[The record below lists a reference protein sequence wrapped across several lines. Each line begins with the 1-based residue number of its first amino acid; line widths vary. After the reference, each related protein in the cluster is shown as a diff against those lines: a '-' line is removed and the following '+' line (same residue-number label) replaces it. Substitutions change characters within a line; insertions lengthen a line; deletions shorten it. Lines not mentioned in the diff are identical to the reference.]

1 MENTRELIYESDF
14 SKMYLEKYLDLMY
27 VELLGVIDNENYKA
41 TFNMM
46 SEKALENGV
55 RRLLVNQSTMQKSSM
70 EAKAWLVTKWLPSAR
85 QTFGDRMRAGIV
97 LSKSIFIKIG
107 GEYII
112 SAVRMVSKFDVRS
125 FGDVETAR
133 TWLLNDLN

>member
-1 MENTRELIYESDF
+1 MSELIYESPF
-14 SKMYLEKYLDLMY
+14 SKMYLEKDLSFMY

-46 SEKALENGV
+46 SEKALENNV
-55 RRLLVNQSTMQKSSM
+55 KRLLVNQATMQKSSM

-85 QTFGDRMRAGIV
+85 QIFGDRMRAGIV
-97 LSKSIFIKIG
+97 LSKSLFIKIG

-112 SAVRMVSKFDVRS
+112 SAVRTISKFDVRS
-125 FGDVETAR
+125 FGDVESAR
-133 TWLLNDLN
+133 TWLLNDLVE